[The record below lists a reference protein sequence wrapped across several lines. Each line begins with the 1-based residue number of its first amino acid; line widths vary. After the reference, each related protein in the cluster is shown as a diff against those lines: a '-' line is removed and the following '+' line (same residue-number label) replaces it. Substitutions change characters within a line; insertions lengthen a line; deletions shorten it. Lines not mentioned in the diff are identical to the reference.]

1 MTFFYDLNKRLADL
15 DRPQTQTLT
24 ESTVAEKIEP
34 PIKTDPSER
43 GKYKGQNIDD
53 LKRQMATVK
62 DKMAAHKERGEKVPD
77 ALRGKFSELTFAIRA
92 KQAHGGKWGKIKE
105 GEVDEGPEVFK
116 LKADAA
122 RKAGAKEF
130 EGPDG
135 KTYPV
140 KEGNDGNLAN
150 NAKPYDKVTRGDVIA
165 GRLGKDE
172 MGGKAKKI
180 KEQGVAEGSEQ
191 NLSVQQ
197 LATISDEALDKAY
210 GYGRSNPGNTFG
222 WQANLMS
229 AAYAKKM
236 IDAGVTDI
244 EKISDAIHKGWNVTA
259 QKFVQ
264 NPDQFDDTEKLRQA
278 GKLEAK
284 LAQRAKL
291 MKINYGQLDNE
302 EQEKDRVVARALL
315 QAIKGQQGVAEDQVK
330 EAQTYGPDNPYQ
342 VKPGENFG
350 KVFEP
355 GRRSGVHYHLNTGM
369 VTDPFYFKLN
379 NKLYSVSNKGD
390 GIPREVGTNDR
401 DLGQDV
407 SMPSLIDYPGT
418 DDPNLKLAKD
428 YAKLMGYNPE
438 DMDEIKPLLA
448 VMKSNPAFKRQ
459 VQDKVKNQDNSKK
472 PFGNQGVAEGWD
484 DMLAAVE
491 KRREKKTGEIERGH
505 KHDIKHTAT
514 GRMVTRRTDD
524 QGISVGTDDESK
536 PEVEKRGVG
545 RPKKDKAPE
554 RVTAKAYKHK
564 HGRVEEGMEDE
575 MPAGN
580 YETGERGEY
589 DREGDMAKEQLH
601 TIEQAAQELKS
612 ILSDEENLPE
622 WVQSKI
628 TKAMDYVDTARDYML
643 AQHDDR
649 VNERELSKAE
659 RKEKERVFKKDMK
672 PQMADFKKRYGKE
685 QGENVAHAVATN
697 IAKGVKMGK
706 KKKEESVDE
715 TTTSGS
721 VAVSDAAPKGKK
733 GMSFGKGIYDSVNR
747 EVEKLIAESMSI
759 NASINTDQHGGPSR
773 TLTVNATDDDAEKL
787 AALLMMAGI
796 VSQDSGCPSCGA
808 ASCGCDQQMDEA
820 YGDTDATENQ
830 PDWPTAQEGSDD
842 ALQYSGGLN
851 KPKATGQTTV
861 PVTGVQPAQSPL
873 MYENSD
879 LIRMLEMAGMDA
891 AQLEPYRH
899 TMKETDAE
907 KSSVVKQEPG
917 GFSATA
923 PAGKRLSVTLGKQP
937 LKPSD
942 VKVKDKD
949 MDENLVVTP
958 APSAGSTAKPATPS
972 AGSTT
977 KPAPAPAK
985 PGPTMGTI
993 KGGVWTADPPKKGE
1007 RGVPMP
1013 TPISEPVNET
1023 EPPEF
1028 SMGAGRPMPQVRD
1041 IKPEPEMSMG
1051 ATGKVDRSAVPMTV
1065 PPGVAGAALDAG
1077 QMASLRRTW
1086 RGAHF
1091 TPNLVGT
1098 QPEGQMGAT
1107 GNPQRPMKPL
1117 TKPLDLHTD
1126 PKVTMLPNP
1135 GPQLGAP
1142 KRPAGS
1148 LVRTTS
1154 MENNLMRELANFKGK
1169 K

>member
-180 KEQGVAEGSEQ
+180 KEQGVAEGSS
-191 NLSVQQ
+191 NRLVPGKFY
-197 LATISDEALDKAY
+197 LLGKDKKVFTD
-210 GYGRSNPGNTFG
+210 PGAPEVPF
-222 WQANLMS
+222 
-229 AAYAKKM
+229 
-236 IDAGVTDI
+236 
-244 EKISDAIHKGWNVTA
+244 E
-259 QKFVQ
+259 
-264 NPDQFDDTEKLRQA
+264 FDD
-278 GKLEAK
+278 AK
-284 LAQRAKL
+284 EV
-291 MKINYGQLDNE
+291 LDFY
-302 EQEKDRVVARALL
+302 KYRL
-315 QAIKGQQGVAEDQVK
+315 
-330 EAQTYGPDNPYQ
+330 TPYQ
-342 VKPGENFG
+342 YDDFTPVKFDGKNFQ
-350 KVFEP
+350 KIE
-355 GRRSGVHYHLNTGM
+355 
-369 VTDPFYFKLN
+369 
-379 NKLYSVSNKGD
+379 
-390 GIPREVGTNDR
+390 
-401 DLGQDV
+401 
-407 SMPSLIDYPGT
+407 
-418 DDPNLKLAKD
+418 
-428 YAKLMGYNPE
+428 
-438 DMDEIKPLLA
+438 
-448 VMKSNPAFKRQ
+448 
-459 VQDKVKNQDNSKK
+459 
-472 PFGNQGVAEGWD
+472 GVAEGRKEDWD
-484 DMLAAVE
+484 AMLAGVE
-491 KRREKKTGEIERGH
+491 KRRNNPKKGEVTHGY
-505 KHDIKHTAT
+505 KHDITQGTTDKNYD
-514 GRMVTRRTDD
+514 GRIAIRRKDAQGMNIDPVVDPEGREKEKQTRA
-524 QGISVGTDDESK
+524 GA
-536 PEVEKRGVG
+536 
-545 RPKKDKAPE
+545 PKKNKAPE

-564 HGRVEEGMEDE
+564 HGRMEEGMEDE

-733 GMSFGKGIYDSVNR
+733 GVTFGKGIYDSVNR

-759 NASINTDQHGGPSR
+759 NASMNMDQHGGPSR

-796 VSQDSGCPSCGA
+796 GPQDGGCPSCGA

-851 KPKATGQTTV
+851 KPKVTGQTTV

-879 LIRMLEMAGMDA
+879 LVRMLEMAGMDA
-891 AQLEPYRH
+891 TELEPYRH

-907 KSSVVKQEPG
+907 KSSVVKKEPG

-958 APSAGSTAKPATPS
+958 APSAGSTAKPAAPS

-977 KPAPAPAK
+977 KPTPAPTK

-1013 TPISEPVNET
+1013 TPISEPTNE
-1023 EPPEF
+1023 
-1028 SMGAGRPMPQVRD
+1028 R
-1041 IKPEPEMSMG
+1041 I
-1051 ATGKVDRSAVPMTV
+1051 
-1065 PPGVAGAALDAG
+1065 
-1077 QMASLRRTW
+1077 
-1086 RGAHF
+1086 
-1091 TPNLVGT
+1091 
-1098 QPEGQMGAT
+1098 
-1107 GNPQRPMKPL
+1107 
-1117 TKPLDLHTD
+1117 
-1126 PKVTMLPNP
+1126 
-1135 GPQLGAP
+1135 
-1142 KRPAGS
+1142 
-1148 LVRTTS
+1148 
-1154 MENNLMRELANFKGK
+1154 ENNLMRELANFKGK
-1169 K
+1169 R

>member
-15 DRPQTQTLT
+15 DRPRTQTLT
-24 ESTVAEKIEP
+24 ESTQVAEKIEL

-43 GKYKGQNIDD
+43 GKYKGQHIDD

-105 GEVDEGPEVFK
+105 DDMEEGNYFTGQ
-116 LKADAA
+116 LAKARAA
-122 RKAGAKEF
+122 GKKTADLDGDGDMEKIREAAKPDYIDLDKDGNRKESMKKAAADK
-130 EGPDG
+130 
-135 KTYPV
+135 KHAV
-140 KEGNDGNLAN
+140 KE
-150 NAKPYDKVTRGDVIA
+150 
-165 GRLGKDE
+165 
-172 MGGKAKKI
+172 
-180 KEQGVAEGSEQ
+180 S
-191 NLSVQQ
+191 
-197 LATISDEALDKAY
+197 
-210 GYGRSNPGNTFG
+210 
-222 WQANLMS
+222 
-229 AAYAKKM
+229 
-236 IDAGVTDI
+236 
-244 EKISDAIHKGWNVTA
+244 
-259 QKFVQ
+259 
-264 NPDQFDDTEKLRQA
+264 
-278 GKLEAK
+278 
-284 LAQRAKL
+284 
-291 MKINYGQLDNE
+291 
-302 EQEKDRVVARALL
+302 
-315 QAIKGQQGVAEDQVK
+315 
-330 EAQTYGPDNPYQ
+330 
-342 VKPGENFG
+342 
-350 KVFEP
+350 
-355 GRRSGVHYHLNTGM
+355 
-369 VTDPFYFKLN
+369 
-379 NKLYSVSNKGD
+379 
-390 GIPREVGTNDR
+390 
-401 DLGQDV
+401 
-407 SMPSLIDYPGT
+407 
-418 DDPNLKLAKD
+418 
-428 YAKLMGYNPE
+428 
-438 DMDEIKPLLA
+438 DMDESALQAYLGKKKYGEQG
-448 VMKSNPAFKRQ
+448 MKALQKAGREGA
-459 VQDKVKNQDNSKK
+459 SKDTMAK
-472 PFGNQGVAEGWD
+472 IRAKHDQMDEGWD

-491 KRREKKTGEIERGH
+491 KRREKKTGEVERGH

-524 QGISVGTDDESK
+524 QGISVGAEDDEDK
-536 PEVEKRGVG
+536 ATDKKRGPG
-545 RPKKDKAPE
+545 APKKNKAPE
-554 RVTAKAYKHK
+554 RVTAKAYKYK

-649 VNERELSKAE
+649 LNEKAVSVAQRRAAGIAHAAQKGEIPKSELRGASKEMAKMSKGE
-659 RKEKERVFKKDMK
+659 LHKFAVTKEKSLPKK
-672 PQMADFKKRYGKE
+672 A
-685 QGENVAHAVATN
+685 
-697 IAKGVKMGK
+697 
-706 KKKEESVDE
+706 KKEESVDE

-721 VAVSDAAPKGKK
+721 VAVSTAAPKGKK
-733 GMSFGKGIYDSVNR
+733 SMSFGKGIYDSVNR
-747 EVEKLIAESMSI
+747 EVENLIAESMSI
-759 NASINTDQHGGPSR
+759 NASMNMDQHGGPSR

-796 VSQDSGCPSCGA
+796 APQGGSVCSGCGSTDC
-808 ASCGCDQQMDEA
+808 SCDQQMDEA

-851 KPKATGQTTV
+851 KPKVTGQTTV

-879 LIRMLEMAGMDA
+879 LVRMLEMAGLDA
-891 AQLEPYRH
+891 AELEPYRH

-907 KSSVVKQEPG
+907 KSPVVKKEPG

-958 APSAGSTAKPATPS
+958 APSAGSTTKTAPAS

-977 KPAPAPAK
+977 KPASAPSK

-1013 TPISEPVNET
+1013 TPISEPVNEAD
-1023 EPPEF
+1023 PPEL
-1028 SMGAGRPMPQVRD
+1028 SMGAGKRIPQVRD

-1051 ATGKVDRSAVPMTV
+1051 ATGKVDRSAVPMTT
-1065 PPGVAGAALDAG
+1065 PPGVAGKAFDAG
-1077 QMASLRRTW
+1077 QMASLSRIF
-1086 RGAHF
+1086 RGAHD
-1091 TPNLVGT
+1091 TPNYVGT

-1107 GNPQRPMKPL
+1107 GNPQRPMPPSKKPL
-1117 TKPLDLHTD
+1117 NLHTD
-1126 PKVTMLPNP
+1126 PKVQVPPSVPSLTRA
-1135 GPQLGAP
+1135 QLGMYDP
-1142 KRPAGS
+1142 SQGLPRRPAS
-1148 LVRTTS
+1148 PVRENS
-1154 MENNLMRELANFKGK
+1154 MENNLMRELSNFKNK

>member
-43 GKYKGQNIDD
+43 GKYEGQTIDD

-62 DKMAAHKERGEKVPD
+62 DKMAAHKERGEEVPD

-105 GEVDEGPEVFK
+105 DDME
-116 LKADAA
+116 
-122 RKAGAKEF
+122 
-130 EGPDG
+130 
-135 KTYPV
+135 
-140 KEGNDGNLAN
+140 EGNYFTGQLAKARAAGKKEADLDGDGDMEKIREAAKPDYIDLDKDGNRKESMKKA
-150 NAKPYDKVTRGDVIA
+150 AADKKQA
-165 GRLGKDE
+165 
-172 MGGKAKKI
+172 M
-180 KEQGVAEGSEQ
+180 KES
-191 NLSVQQ
+191 
-197 LATISDEALDKAY
+197 
-210 GYGRSNPGNTFG
+210 
-222 WQANLMS
+222 
-229 AAYAKKM
+229 
-236 IDAGVTDI
+236 
-244 EKISDAIHKGWNVTA
+244 
-259 QKFVQ
+259 
-264 NPDQFDDTEKLRQA
+264 
-278 GKLEAK
+278 
-284 LAQRAKL
+284 
-291 MKINYGQLDNE
+291 
-302 EQEKDRVVARALL
+302 
-315 QAIKGQQGVAEDQVK
+315 
-330 EAQTYGPDNPYQ
+330 
-342 VKPGENFG
+342 
-350 KVFEP
+350 
-355 GRRSGVHYHLNTGM
+355 
-369 VTDPFYFKLN
+369 
-379 NKLYSVSNKGD
+379 
-390 GIPREVGTNDR
+390 
-401 DLGQDV
+401 
-407 SMPSLIDYPGT
+407 
-418 DDPNLKLAKD
+418 
-428 YAKLMGYNPE
+428 
-438 DMDEIKPLLA
+438 DMDESALQAYLGKKKYGEQG
-448 VMKSNPAFKRQ
+448 MKALQKAGREGASKDTMAKIRAKH
-459 VQDKVKNQDNSKK
+459 DKMD
-472 PFGNQGVAEGWD
+472 EDWD

-564 HGRVEEGMEDE
+564 NGRMEEGMDDE

-649 VNERELSKAE
+649 VNERELSKSE

-715 TTTSGS
+715 TTTAGS
-721 VAVSDAAPKGKK
+721 VAVSTAEPKGKK
-733 GMSFGKGIYDSVNR
+733 SMSFGKGIYDSVNR

-759 NASINTDQHGGPSR
+759 NASMNLDQHGGPSR

-796 VSQDSGCPSCGA
+796 GPQDGGCPSCGA

-820 YGDTDATENQ
+820 YGDTYATENQ

-879 LIRMLEMAGMDA
+879 LVRMLEMAGMDA
-891 AQLEPYRH
+891 SQLEPYRH

-923 PAGKRLSVTLGKQP
+923 PAGKRLSVTLGRQP

-949 MDENLVVTP
+949 MDENLVVTQ

-972 AGSTT
+972 AGSTAKPAPAPT

-985 PGPTMGTI
+985 PGPIMGTI
-993 KGGVWTADPPKKGE
+993 KGGVWTADPPKPGE

-1013 TPISEPVNET
+1013 TPISEPVNEAD
-1023 EPPEF
+1023 PPEF
-1028 SMGAGRPMPQVRD
+1028 SMGAGRPMPRTRTYE
-1041 IKPEPEMSMG
+1041 PEPEFSMG
-1051 ATGKVDRSAVPMTV
+1051 ATGKVNRSPVPMTV
-1065 PPGVAGAALDAG
+1065 PPGVAGTAYDAG
-1077 QMASLRRTW
+1077 QMDSLSRII
-1086 RGAHF
+1086 RGAQE
-1091 TPNLVGT
+1091 TPNFVGT

-1126 PKVTMLPNP
+1126 PKVIALPNAR
-1135 GPQLGAP
+1135 PQQGLP
-1142 KRPAGS
+1142 RRTSSTP
-1148 LVRTTS
+1148 VRENS
-1154 MENNLMRELANFKGK
+1154 MENNLMRELANFKSK